1 MTQNPMLSIYGNK
14 QKQCEHKICDR
25 VFIATLLIIVVKTLK
40 LQAVNEQT
48 NCGTSIQLNTI
59 K

>member
-1 MTQNPMLSIYGNK
+1 MLSIYGNK